1 MKRKKVKYHPC
12 KRLWRLMVYSLV
24 TTSSFLPFPDFSG
37 IFAAHLFTERSQ
49 PSSFFRLLQLNPSCC
64 FTINILPI
72 YNKISSSFRK
82 TTYIPFRRGFFC
94 HLDFYILKKKKRQTL
109 FPGSAQVWTQG
120 ELTYGLRCLRPS
132 KNGPTVQTFLFKFD
146 QNQ

>member
-72 YNKISSSFRK
+72 YNKISLSFRK

-94 HLDFYILKKKKRQTL
+94 HLDFYIFLKKKKAL
-109 FPGSAQVWTQG
+109 DFVSWVGSSLDPRGIDIWASLLET
-120 ELTYGLRCLRPS
+120 
-132 KNGPTVQTFLFKFD
+132 K
-146 QNQ
+146 

>member
-37 IFAAHLFTERSQ
+37 IFAAHLFTERSR

-64 FTINILPI
+64 FTINILPL
-72 YNKISSSFRK
+72 YNKVSSSCRK
-82 TTYIPFRRGFFC
+82 TTYIPFRRGFFVIWISIFTKNIKIYIKKA
-94 HLDFYILKKKKRQTL
+94 LDFVSWV
-109 FPGSAQVWTQG
+109 GSSLDPRGIDIWASLLET
-120 ELTYGLRCLRPS
+120 
-132 KNGPTVQTFLFKFD
+132 K
-146 QNQ
+146 